1 MQTVRMKPGMS
12 HPELQVSILFYINI
26 VLNKDVPL
34 IWDTKELLLE
44 KKITSWNSSL
54 NSIQKVPCKSQ

>member
-1 MQTVRMKPGMS
+1 MQSVRMKPGMS

-44 KKITSWNSSL
+44 KKNNKL
-54 NSIQKVPCKSQ
+54 KLKS